1 VLARELGR
9 NPRVLLNY
17 SSLAYRELLD
27 LDEARRRS
35 EEALELSAGEGF
47 GMPRR
52 FARSDLVFTDLLAG
66 EVGRA
71 QAAWPKLWEDAES
84 ATGWTQWLI
93 YGRLAA
99 ARAEIALHAES
110 GEAAIEWA
118 QRAIELARQTR
129 RRKYEARALSNL
141 GEALARAGRGE
152 EAIPELRAAVAAAD
166 ELVGP
171 PARWDARAALGR
183 AAYAVGEDDV
193 AATAYGEAAELV
205 EAFASTLARERADRL
220 LQGPPVTEILSLAGR
235 TASRG

>member
-1 VLARELGR
+1 MIARELGR

-35 EEALELSAGEGF
+35 EEALELSAGEAF
-47 GMPRR
+47 SMPLR
-52 FARSDLVFTDLLAG
+52 FARSDLLFTNLLAG
-66 EVGRA
+66 DLGRA
-71 QAAWPKLWEDAES
+71 QAAWPELWQDAES

-110 GEAAIEWA
+110 PESAIDWA
-118 QRAIELARQTR
+118 HRAIELARQTR

-141 GEALARAGRGE
+141 GEALARIGLRDDALR
-152 EAIPELRAAVAAAD
+152 ELRAGVAVAD

-171 PARWDARAALGR
+171 PGRWDARAALGR
-183 AAYAVGEDDV
+183 AAYALGEDDV
-193 AATAYGEAAELV
+193 AASAYREAAELV
-205 EAFASTLARERADRL
+205 ETFASTLARERADRFV
-220 LQGPPVTEILSLAGR
+220 QAPAIAEILSLAGW